1 MSDAKNNNNKTGNE
15 ALNALIGLTQVAAT
29 EYVTA
34 NVVNNQGVR
43 ISKVRV
49 VQQDGNVLQ
58 LLTSQLYTHTYRMSL
73 SYIVCIYVGEY
84 LMCTKD
90 FRTNRVNVA
99 VNNGMNC
106 DQYSIEIS

>member
-49 VQQDGNVLQ
+49 VQQDGNVHT
-58 LLTSQLYTHTYRMSL
+58 TSDFTIIYTYIQNEFIIYCLYICR
-73 SYIVCIYVGEY
+73 
-84 LMCTKD
+84 
-90 FRTNRVNVA
+90 
-99 VNNGMNC
+99 
-106 DQYSIEIS
+106 